1 MHDFAVG
8 GISFAGGVAVCALF
22 GKMALAQ
29 VRKELAEAK
38 ALITEL
44 NSKLRGDANKVAQKL

>member
-8 GISFAGGVAVCALF
+8 GISFAGGVAACALF
-22 GKMALAQ
+22 GKMAV
-29 VRKELAEAK
+29 VRVKKELAEAQ

-44 NSKLRGDANKVAQKL
+44 NSKLRGEANKLAQKL